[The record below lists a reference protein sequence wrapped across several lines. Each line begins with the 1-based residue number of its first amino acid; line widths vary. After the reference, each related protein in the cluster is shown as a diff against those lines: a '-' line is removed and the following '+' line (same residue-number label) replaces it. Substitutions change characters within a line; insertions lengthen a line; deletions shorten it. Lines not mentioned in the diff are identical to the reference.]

1 MTERKPSDPRSRT
14 SLSRIK
20 LRHLQCLLAVAQHR
34 HLGRA
39 AQALAISQP
48 AVSKTLAELE
58 DILGV
63 PMFDRSRRGVVLT
76 PQGQTLLG
84 YAGSSLRTLREGVEL
99 VQGAGAE
106 GSAPVAVGLL
116 PTAAAALLPE
126 AMVRFR
132 RLHPRGRLQAH
143 TGHYGEMLARLK
155 RGELDL
161 VLGRQAEPAEM
172 TGLSFEPLYTED
184 MVLAVR
190 PGHPLLAADGAFAL
204 ARLAEHELL
213 LPSEGSIV
221 RRSADAFLIGHAIGP
236 PAATVE
242 TISITF
248 GRAYAQGSDAVW
260 FVPLG
265 IAAPDLRAGT
275 LVRLPVDTSSTNAA
289 VGLTLR
295 GDAVPSQ
302 AVTALV
308 QAIREA
314 ARAHRAAQ

>member
-1 MTERKPSDPRSRT
+1 M
-14 SLSRIK
+14 SLSRLK

-63 PMFDRSRRGVVLT
+63 PLFDRSRRGVVLT
-76 PQGQTLLG
+76 AQGQTLLG
-84 YAGSSLRTLREGVEL
+84 YAGSCLRTLREGVEL
-99 VQGAGAE
+99 VRGAGE
-106 GSAPVAVGLL
+106 ETSAPIAVGLL
-116 PTAAAALLPE
+116 PTAEAQLFPAALQ
-126 AMVRFR
+126 RFR
-132 RLHPRGRLQAH
+132 RTHPRGRLLIQ
-143 TGHYGEMLARLK
+143 TGGGYGEMLARLK

-190 PGHPLLAADGAFAL
+190 PGHPLLAAAPFDL
-204 ARLAEHELL
+204 ARLAEQELL

-221 RRSADAFLIGHAIGP
+221 RRSADAFLIGHGIGP

-242 TISITF
+242 TMSVTF
-248 GRAYAQGSDAVW
+248 SRVHAQASDAVW
-260 FVPLG
+260 FVPVG

-275 LVRLPVDTSSTNAA
+275 LVRLPVDTASTSAA

-314 ARAHRAAQ
+314 ARDSRGT